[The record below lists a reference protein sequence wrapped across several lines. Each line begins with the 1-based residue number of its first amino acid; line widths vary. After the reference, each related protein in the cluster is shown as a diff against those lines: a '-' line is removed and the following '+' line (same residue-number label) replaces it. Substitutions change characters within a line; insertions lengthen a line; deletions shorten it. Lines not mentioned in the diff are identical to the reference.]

1 MRDDRDEDSG
11 CVYRLDTSDGWEVPC
26 GRPRRPDSSFCPTHH
41 AICHIPAGSSAERR
55 RLDEAEALAQAVG
68 GRLGTPAREPPDHY
82 CAGSTVSAGFFRAR
96 NVHDMFMEGIW

>member
-26 GRPRRPDSSFCPTHH
+26 GRRRRPDSSFCPTHH
-41 AICHIPAGSSAERR
+41 AICHVPAGSPAERR

-68 GRLGTPAREPPDHY
+68 GRLGTPARAPPEPLLRRLDRISRLFSHPNR
-82 CAGSTVSAGFFRAR
+82 S
-96 NVHDMFMEGIW
+96 